1 MNSAL
6 REIFDSQVGGK
17 KMTKWGRRGSHMFF
31 SWGWGPSYFQYTLLY
46 FIYRNAEFSVSR
58 QNSHTE
64 ALQPKKAKRKL
75 SS

>member
-17 KMTKWGRRGSHMFF
+17 NDKMGKKGEPHVFLLGL
-31 SWGWGPSYFQYTLLY
+31 GPPYFQYTLLY